1 MNKVLHAVSE
11 SQPQQ
16 CKPLTFFIWN
26 PRVHNS
32 VWKIPYAVP
41 SSVQYKVDQSAANM
55 LSRYWLEHEA
65 ALGASV
71 HRLCEC
77 WAKALQLVVATVF
90 THTLLIVTSY
100 CHDNAHI
107 QTTLQFT
114 LCMQPTHYKA
124 TQS

>member
-1 MNKVLHAVSE
+1 MQAFDFLY
-11 SQPQQ
+11 
-16 CKPLTFFIWN
+16 IWN

-32 VWKIPYAVP
+32 VWKIPYALP
-41 SSVQYKVDQSAANM
+41 SSVQYKVDQSAVNM

-90 THTLLIVTSY
+90 THTLPIVMSY
-100 CHDNAHI
+100 CPDNAHI

-114 LCMQPTHYKA
+114 LCMQVHILKPHKL
-124 TQS
+124 S